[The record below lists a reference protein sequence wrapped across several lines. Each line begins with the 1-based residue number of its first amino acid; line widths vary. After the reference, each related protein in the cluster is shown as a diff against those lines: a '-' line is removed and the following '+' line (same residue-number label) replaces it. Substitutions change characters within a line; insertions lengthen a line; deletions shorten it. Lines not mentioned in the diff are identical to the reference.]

1 MKIIVCDPI
10 STKGIKLLQ
19 ARPEF
24 SVVVLEKTPTEDELC
39 AMVGDA
45 TALLVR
51 SETKVTK
58 KVIEAA
64 KQLKVVGRAG
74 VGVDN
79 VKVED
84 ATQHG
89 VVVMNTPLGNMV
101 TTAELAFALMMSLA
115 RKVPQA
121 AAGLAGGKWL
131 RKELAK
137 DGVELQGKTLG
148 VIGLGRIGS
157 EVAKRAIAFGMK
169 VVAYDPF
176 LPEERA
182 KAIGVTLAD
191 LDQVYREADF
201 ITLHNLV
208 TNESRGMLN
217 AAAFAKMKPN
227 VRIVNCARGEIISEP
242 DLIAALESK
251 KVAGAALDVFAKEPL
266 PEDHPYIAQAAKGN
280 LILTPHLGAS
290 TKEAQEKCG
299 IEVAEIVIAYLLTG
313 EVRNAVNLPYL
324 DAKTS
329 EQVKPYLPLGEALG
343 KLLAQLSTGADK
355 LHITY
360 GGNAKNLTNIDP
372 VTRAIIRGF
381 LSTGNMKD
389 VNNVNVRSVAQSIG
403 ITVEEKKSE
412 EPVTFNE
419 WVHVQVF
426 KGGEKLISAGGT
438 FFGSPNN
445 PRIVR
450 LFSQPVEIP
459 VKGTL
464 LMLNNTDKPG
474 IVGHLGTLLGKHK
487 VNIASMSLSRD
498 TAGGKALTV
507 LSLDSVPP
515 QTLLDELKKD
525 TDISNVKVV
534 TL

>member
-148 VIGLGRIGS
+148 VIGLGRIGT

-169 VVAYDPF
+169 IVAYDPY
-176 LPEERA
+176 L
-182 KAIGVTLAD
+182 T
-191 LDQVYREADF
+191 
-201 ITLHNLV
+201 
-208 TNESRGMLN
+208 
-217 AAAFAKMKPN
+217 
-227 VRIVNCARGEIISEP
+227 
-242 DLIAALESK
+242 
-251 KVAGAALDVFAKEPL
+251 
-266 PEDHPYIAQAAKGN
+266 ED
-280 LILTPHLGAS
+280 
-290 TKEAQEKCG
+290 
-299 IEVAEIVIAYLLTG
+299 
-313 EVRNAVNLPYL
+313 R
-324 DAKTS
+324 
-329 EQVKPYLPLGEALG
+329 
-343 KLLAQLSTGADK
+343 
-355 LHITY
+355 
-360 GGNAKNLTNIDP
+360 
-372 VTRAIIRGF
+372 
-381 LSTGNMKD
+381 
-389 VNNVNVRSVAQSIG
+389 
-403 ITVEEKKSE
+403 
-412 EPVTFNE
+412 
-419 WVHVQVF
+419 
-426 KGGEKLISAGGT
+426 
-438 FFGSPNN
+438 
-445 PRIVR
+445 
-450 LFSQPVEIP
+450 
-459 VKGTL
+459 
-464 LMLNNTDKPG
+464 
-474 IVGHLGTLLGKHK
+474 
-487 VNIASMSLSRD
+487 
-498 TAGGKALTV
+498 
-507 LSLDSVPP
+507 
-515 QTLLDELKKD
+515 
-525 TDISNVKVV
+525 
-534 TL
+534 